1 MLQADEA
8 QNALLHGTLK
18 VAVWEARHLPKHR
31 NLQIRRCMPS
41 AMDHCVGGAEQMTC
55 GVRDPH
61 AYVTVEIGPT
71 KRCKSAVACWS
82 AASGL

>member
-1 MLQADEA
+1 MLQAA
-8 QNALLHGTLK
+8 QPENALLHGTLS
-18 VAVWEARHLPKHR
+18 VTVCEARNLPKHR

-41 AMDHCVGGAEQMTC
+41 GVDACMGGAEQMTC

-71 KRCKSAVACWS
+71 KRWV
-82 AASGL
+82 LE